1 VQGRLWLALRADAH
15 ADRLKSESK
24 HRAPAASGASTA
36 VTRRQKEGSMSTE
49 FNQKHTQRDNA
60 LDESGIGHDFTEEIN
75 REIEEA
81 HKFLANLADQMTRQI
96 VYDYV
101 TNIPCGI
108 LTRAECKGHGIKG
121 GIVSAIG
128 ALVKWDVCDAI
139 LLCGDICEDV
149 NAHDTAAIV
158 RQMAYEPDPIK
169 RLVEVCAGLDDDP
182 DNGKLHEAITLAQKI
197 KEGK

>member
-1 VQGRLWLALRADAH
+1 
-15 ADRLKSESK
+15 
-24 HRAPAASGASTA
+24 
-36 VTRRQKEGSMSTE
+36 MSTE